1 VNIKEWISEYNEEA
15 MMADGFDDAI
25 IGICERFGNEPVVAY
40 DRDKAIEILM
50 EMVAEGHEEDD
61 EDIRDMAEEYFVYN
75 VIGSYVGENTP
86 VFVSLV
92 PWDDIDE

>member
-15 MMADGFDDAI
+15 MIADGFDDAI

-40 DRDKAIEILM
+40 DRDKAIKILM
-50 EMVAEGHEEDD
+50 EMVAEVHEDDD
-61 EDIRDMAEEYFVYN
+61 EDIRDMAEEYFGYN

>member
-1 VNIKEWISEYNEEA
+1 MNIKEWISEYNEEA
-15 MMADGFDDAI
+15 MIADGFDDAI

-40 DRDKAIEILM
+40 DRDKAIKILM
-50 EMVAEGHEEDD
+50 EMVAEVHEDDD
-61 EDIRDMAEEYFVYN
+61 EDIRDMAEEYFGYN